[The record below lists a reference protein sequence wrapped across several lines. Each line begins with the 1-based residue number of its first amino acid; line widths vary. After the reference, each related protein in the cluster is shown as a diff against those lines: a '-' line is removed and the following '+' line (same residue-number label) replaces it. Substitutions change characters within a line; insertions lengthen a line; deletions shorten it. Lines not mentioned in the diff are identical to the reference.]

1 MMRKTTLIIVMSA
14 SVLAA
19 CSAAPDETATPDSV
33 LVQVVPPGGA
43 ELRRVFTGEVVPRH
57 ASELGFRVGGKMIE
71 RHVDV
76 GDTVHAGQVLAR
88 LDGAD
93 MGLNVSAARAAV
105 AAAQSDL
112 ALAQAELARV
122 QALRAQNFVSDS
134 AVDTQRTTA
143 EAAEARLRQARAQR
157 ELADNQ
163 KEYTTLVADADGV
176 VTAVHADVG
185 QVLSAGMPVVSLA
198 KDGARE
204 VRINVPEGLV
214 SKFEPGRPGLVRMWA
229 DREDMIK
236 AVVRER
242 APSADPTTRT
252 YVVKVAVID
261 APEPLPL
268 GATATVV
275 FDAGEQAGVRL
286 PLRAVGERD
295 GRPVAWVFDP
305 RTNTVDPVPVTVG
318 RFEEAGAVVT
328 EGIAPGMEVVVAG
341 IHLLRPGQPVRAVP
355 VSAPVQLDAG
365 R

>member
-1 MMRKTTLIIVMSA
+1 MMYRTTVIVALSA
-14 SVLAA
+14 VLLTA
-19 CSAAPDETATPDSV
+19 CSQETAETAVPESV

-43 ELRRVFTGEVVPRH
+43 ELRRVFTGDVVPRH
-57 ASELGFRVGGKMIE
+57 ASALGFRVGGKMVE
-71 RHVDV
+71 RLVEV
-76 GDTVHAGQVLAR
+76 GDAVRAGQVLAR

-112 ALAQAELARV
+112 ALSRAELARV

-143 EAAEARLRQARAQR
+143 EAAEARLRQARAQL

-163 KEYTTLVADADGV
+163 KEYTTLEADADGV

-185 QVLSAGMPVVSLA
+185 QVLSAGTPVVSLA
-198 KDGARE
+198 RDGARE

-214 SKFEPGRPGLVRMWA
+214 SKFEPGRPALVRMWA
-229 DREDMIK
+229 DRDDMIK
-236 AVVRER
+236 AMVRER
-242 APSADPTTRT
+242 APAADPTTRT
-252 YVVKVAVID
+252 YELKVSVID

-275 FDAGEQAGVRL
+275 FDAGAQAGVRL

-295 GRPVAWVFDP
+295 GRAVAWVFDP
-305 RTNTVDPVPVTVG
+305 GSNTVDPVPVTVA
-318 RFEEAGAVVT
+318 RYDEAGAVVT
-328 EGIAPGMEVVVAG
+328 EGVTPGMEVVVAG
-341 IHLLRPGQPVRAVP
+341 IHLLRPGQAVRAVP
-355 VSAPVQLDAG
+355 VSAPVQLDAA